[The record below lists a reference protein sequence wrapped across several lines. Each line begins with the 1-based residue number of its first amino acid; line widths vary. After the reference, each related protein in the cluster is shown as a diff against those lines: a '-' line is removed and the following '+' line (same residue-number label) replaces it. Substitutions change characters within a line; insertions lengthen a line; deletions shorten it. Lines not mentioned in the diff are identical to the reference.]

1 MGLSIHYN
9 GRFNPAASLP
19 ALIEEVTD
27 IAEIYKWKYTVC
39 ETEFES
45 EKFGK
50 KTYNDKIY
58 GIIFSPP
65 KCEPVCLCFLSNG
78 RMSTPWNLEL
88 WGNSEDKKEKK
99 YLYMIS
105 TKTQYA
111 GMQAHLT
118 VIQMLKYLSQKYFS
132 EFELSDEGGYW
143 ETGDIHVL
151 TESFKRYND
160 LIDAFADMLENEKI
174 KKGETME
181 DYFMRV
187 LKQIQENKKKER
199 EE

>member
-19 ALIEEVTD
+19 SMIEEVSD
-27 IAEIYKWKYTVC
+27 IAEVYKWKYTVC

-45 EKFGK
+45 ENLGK
-50 KTYNDKIY
+50 ETFNDKIY
-58 GIIFSPP
+58 GIILSPP
-65 KCEPVCLCFLSNG
+65 GCEPVCLCFLSNG
-78 RMSTPWNLEL
+78 RMSAPWDLEL
-88 WGNSEDKKEKK
+88 WGNSEDKEEKK
-99 YLYMIS
+99 YLHMVS

-111 GMQAHLT
+111 GMQVHLT
-118 VIQMLKYLSQKYFS
+118 VIQMLKYLTQKYFS

-143 ETGDIHVL
+143 ETGDINVL

-160 LIDAFADMLENEKI
+160 LMDAFAEMLETKTPN
-174 KKGETME
+174 KGETLE

-187 LKQIQENKKKER
+187 IKQIHENKNKGQKE
-199 EE
+199 